1 MNPQDDNNQITTEK
15 DTQIGPE
22 EPMGSKKSK
31 LPFYRS
37 LLPWKGD
44 SKKLIVNK
52 AICLIAGCVFL
63 VCTAF
68 LIHDLVVLPAIAD
81 TEQQDIKQIYY
92 ASSEQS
98 TVSLQS
104 TASEAPVSS
113 APPER
118 DAQGRLIKFLEL
130 QKINSAIVGWIKVP
144 NTIIDLPILQASTK
158 DPEFYLNH
166 DYNKNYT
173 KYGSVF
179 VDSRCSVEKG
189 KSRSILLYGHSL
201 NSGRMFTQL
210 NKYKTLDFYKT
221 APVFTFDTIDSQ
233 SQWKIIS
240 VFLTNTLPDQG
251 EPFNYLKTDFK
262 NDSDFLNFVYQM
274 RIRSLYNTG
283 VSFNKNDKIVLL
295 STCSYEFTDFRE
307 VVVARKVR
315 ANESDE
321 VDVEKASYNN
331 KVVYPDCWY
340 KKSGGKKPIWPSTY
354 EQAVKKKVLSWGE
367 EA

>member
-1 MNPQDDNNQITTEK
+1 MNPQDDNHQINTQN
-15 DTQIGPE
+15 DTQLGSE
-22 EPMGSKKSK
+22 EPKGSKKDK

-37 LLPWKGD
+37 LLPWQGD

-52 AICLIAGCVFL
+52 VICLIAGCVFL
-63 VCTAF
+63 VCAAL
-68 LIHDLVVLPAIAD
+68 LIQDLFVLPAMAY
-81 TEQQDIKQIYY
+81 TEQQDMKHIYY
-92 ASSEQS
+92 ASSES
-98 TVSLQS
+98 TV
-104 TASEAPVSS
+104 SEAPVSS
-113 APPER
+113 VPPER

-144 NTIIDLPILQASTK
+144 NTIIDLPVLQASVK
-158 DPEFYLNH
+158 NPEFYLNH
-166 DYNKNYT
+166 DYNKNYS

-179 VDSRCSVEKG
+179 VDSRCSVEKE

-201 NSGRMFTQL
+201 HSGRMFTPL
-210 NKYKTLDFYKT
+210 NQYKTLDFYKT

-233 SQWKIIS
+233 SKWKIIS

-251 EPFNYLKTDFK
+251 EPFNYLKTNFK
-262 NDSDFLNFVYQM
+262 SNSDFLSFVYQM

-283 VSFNKNDKIVLL
+283 VSFNKDDKIVLL

-315 ANESDE
+315 TGESDE
-321 VDVEKASYNN
+321 VDIEKASYNN

-340 KKSGGKKPIWPSTY
+340 KKNGGKKPIWPSTY
-354 EQAVKKKVLSWGE
+354 EQAAKKKLLSWGE
-367 EA
+367 GA